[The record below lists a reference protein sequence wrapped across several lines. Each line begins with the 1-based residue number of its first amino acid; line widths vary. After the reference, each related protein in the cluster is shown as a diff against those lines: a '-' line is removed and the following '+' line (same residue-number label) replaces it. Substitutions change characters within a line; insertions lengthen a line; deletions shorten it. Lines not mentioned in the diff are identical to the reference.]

1 MSILTNGLWEPDADT
16 DLHDLD
22 GSSPPKKLMFSL
34 TERCNLNCDHCRRA
48 MDNSARHVAS
58 EDLVTY
64 VLDDVVPH
72 MRAIRLGGTDLG
84 EPLVSKD
91 FNRFLRRVLE
101 FDGMY
106 LEVVSNMTIMDEERA
121 LLIARTCD
129 EFCFSIEGMEEAYET
144 TRRFPWS
151 VIKHNLE
158 MLVEARSKVRN
169 SRLKIYPV
177 VTCFHGNL
185 EALHPIL
192 DLTKIG
198 ADKVTYRLFSPNSDE
213 QDHEFLGRHENTA
226 SRVFSEIWEDARRR
240 GIDVSIPIEFL
251 PRRAGDSGAETEPL
265 SPEVPAHG
273 LSPVEPAEK
282 SWICHFPFE
291 VISILAD
298 GSVGTCCE
306 RIRLGR
312 LDPGTV
318 DLDDLWRGQSWRIL
332 RRSLV
337 KRRWNHVCQSCEF
350 RRENLGDDRD
360 QVLET
365 ASIDADSNPTAL
377 HRGEDGR
384 GRSRMLTRIVKSAAR
399 VCGFEIRR
407 CSSPDASP
415 PANGEA
421 GSAVR
426 PMGVFDL
433 FLHDLKA
440 RGFYPKSVLD
450 VGANCGEWTR
460 MARNVFPD
468 AEFLLIEPQTAM
480 RSYLEPLCREFEN
493 VDCVE
498 AGAAAQNGEMVLS
511 VWGELGNGS
520 SFLPDPESECGT
532 KQLVPVRTID
542 SILEERQSAAPDLV
556 KMDVQ
561 GFEIEALKGAT
572 SLLGWTEVFILE
584 AGLFVFM
591 PRQPLLRE
599 VIDFMAS
606 EGYEVYDFPG
616 YIRRPL
622 DGALGTVD
630 VAFVRV
636 DGPFWQSTLWE

>member
-1 MSILTNGLWEPDADT
+1 
-16 DLHDLD
+16 
-22 GSSPPKKLMFSL
+22 
-34 TERCNLNCDHCRRA
+34 
-48 MDNSARHVAS
+48 
-58 EDLVTY
+58 
-64 VLDDVVPH
+64 
-72 MRAIRLGGTDLG
+72 
-84 EPLVSKD
+84 
-91 FNRFLRRVLE
+91 
-101 FDGMY
+101 
-106 LEVVSNMTIMDEERA
+106 
-121 LLIARTCD
+121 
-129 EFCFSIEGMEEAYET
+129 
-144 TRRFPWS
+144 
-151 VIKHNLE
+151 
-158 MLVEARSKVRN
+158 
-169 SRLKIYPV
+169 
-177 VTCFHGNL
+177 
-185 EALHPIL
+185 
-192 DLTKIG
+192 
-198 ADKVTYRLFSPNSDE
+198 
-213 QDHEFLGRHENTA
+213 
-226 SRVFSEIWEDARRR
+226 
-240 GIDVSIPIEFL
+240 
-251 PRRAGDSGAETEPL
+251 
-265 SPEVPAHG
+265 
-273 LSPVEPAEK
+273 
-282 SWICHFPFE
+282 
-291 VISILAD
+291 
-298 GSVGTCCE
+298 
-306 RIRLGR
+306 
-312 LDPGTV
+312 
-318 DLDDLWRGQSWRIL
+318 
-332 RRSLV
+332 
-337 KRRWNHVCQSCEF
+337 
-350 RRENLGDDRD
+350 
-360 QVLET
+360 
-365 ASIDADSNPTAL
+365 
-377 HRGEDGR
+377 
-384 GRSRMLTRIVKSAAR
+384 
-399 VCGFEIRR
+399 
-407 CSSPDASP
+407 
-415 PANGEA
+415 
-421 GSAVR
+421 
-426 PMGVFDL
+426 MGVFDL